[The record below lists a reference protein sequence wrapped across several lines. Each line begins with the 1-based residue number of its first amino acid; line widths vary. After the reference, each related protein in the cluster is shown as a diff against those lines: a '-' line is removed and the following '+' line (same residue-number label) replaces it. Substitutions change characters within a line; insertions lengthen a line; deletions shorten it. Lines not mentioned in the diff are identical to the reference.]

1 MIAGD
6 DVRLAR
12 PQDPPSGG
20 SSFRPSLLRQPGMI
34 GPLRLKNRIIMG
46 PMGTNYGTTDGFS
59 TERDKL
65 YYAERA
71 KGGVAMIVTEAM
83 NISAGAR
90 NHNNS
95 LCIYHDQFIP
105 GVSAVVRAIQDNGA
119 LTVAQINHRGQLLK
133 RSVLGMEPV
142 GPTAGRHPNTGEPV
156 RALRVDEIRNI
167 QRDFLDATRRLWRA
181 GYDAVEIHAANGYL
195 FQQFFSQ
202 RFNRRDDQYG
212 GSLDN
217 RMRLLLETVGLI
229 RDELPDF
236 PLLVR
241 ISATEYV
248 DGGYTE
254 EEAIALVQAL
264 EKAGVS
270 AIDLSGG
277 TNESPLLSRY
287 CIQPPS
293 FPRRCLEPYARPLRQ
308 AVKVPVIIA
317 GRIITPEDAEAV
329 LQAESADF
337 ISLGRALIADPHWCR
352 KAFGE
357 IAAPIRPCISCNVC
371 FERLTLERDVA
382 CVQNPLVGT
391 EFEALEFLEPQIG
404 RKIAPEERQRI
415 LVLGAGVAGLEA
427 ARMAA
432 GFGHLVEI
440 WDVAERAGGQVPLAL
455 AAPDKEDVAGVW
467 TYRIEEIGRLN
478 VPVRLGVGITAD
490 RLREHSPDLV
500 IIATGSRPRPL
511 PVLRDIGVPVL
522 QAWDVLL
529 DPDAIAPGAK
539 VTIVGG
545 GMVGIETAEVVAA
558 RGCAV
563 TVLEMHPAVARDM
576 ARNNR
581 FDVLAHLERY
591 DVTLLT
597 ETRVEGVADGE
608 LVLLRKGERQRHHP
622 GAAIILAV
630 GPEPNRDVAALIEA
644 TGLPS
649 VMVGDCNQPGDFL
662 NAIRDASMTALAV
675 NLRRPASARSFNH

>member
-1 MIAGD
+1 MTAGD
-6 DVRLAR
+6 AVQIAR
-12 PQDPPSGG
+12 PPE
-20 SSFRPSLLRQPGMI
+20 RPRDGEPFQPKLLRQPGTI
-34 GPLRLKNRIIMG
+34 GPLRLKNRVIMG

-105 GVSAVVRAIQDNGA
+105 GVSAVVRAIKDNGA
-119 LTVAQINHRGQLLK
+119 LAVAQINHRGQLLK

-142 GPTAGRHPNTGEPV
+142 GPTAGKHPNTGEPV
-156 RALRVDEIRNI
+156 RALRVDEIRSI

-195 FQQFFSQ
+195 FQQFFSE
-202 RFNRRDDQYG
+202 RFNRRDDNYG
-212 GSLDN
+212 GSLEN

-236 PLLVR
+236 PLFVR

-248 DGGYTE
+248 EGGYTQD
-254 EEAIALVQAL
+254 EAIALVQAL

-293 FPRRCLEPYARPLRQ
+293 FPRRCLEPYARPLKQ
-308 AVKVPVIIA
+308 ALKVPVIIA

-329 LQAESADF
+329 LEAQSADF
-337 ISLGRALIADPHWCR
+337 ISLGRALIADPHWCN
-352 KAFGE
+352 KAFGQVP
-357 IAAPIRPCISCNVC
+357 APIRPCISCNVC

-391 EFEALEFLEPQIG
+391 EFEALEYLEPQLSRNAAIEN
-404 RKIAPEERQRI
+404 PQRI
-415 LVLGAGVAGLEA
+415 LVLGAGVAGVEA

-432 GFGHLVEI
+432 ALGHTVEI
-440 WDVAERAGGQVPLAL
+440 WEAAARAGGQMPLAL

-467 TYRIEEIGRLN
+467 TYRIDELERFDVAIK
-478 VPVRLGVGITAD
+478 LGVDVTVEA
-490 RLREHSPDLV
+490 LRDFTPDLV

-511 PVLRDIGVPVL
+511 PVPLDVRVPVL

-529 DPDAIAPGAK
+529 DETSIKRGAK
-539 VTIVGG
+539 VTLIGG
-545 GMVGIETAEVVAA
+545 GMVGIETAEVLGA

-563 TVLEMHPAVARDM
+563 TVIEILPTVAREM

-581 FDVLAHLERY
+581 FDVLARLEQH
-591 DVTLLT
+591 DVRLLT
-597 ETRVEGVADGE
+597 ETRIEDVVDGK
-608 LVLLRKGERQRHHP
+608 LVLLHHGTRTNHDP
-622 GAAIILAV
+622 GDVIVLAV
-630 GPEPNRDVAALIEA
+630 GPKPNRDVAAILEK
-644 TGLPS
+644 TGLLS
-649 VMVGDCNQPGDFL
+649 VLVGDCNQPGDFL
-662 NAIRDASMTALAV
+662 NAIRDASMTILAM
-675 NLRRPASARSFNH
+675 NDRRLAQGRRLTR

>member
-1 MIAGD
+1 MTAGSETQ
-6 DVRLAR
+6 LAP
-12 PQDPPSGG
+12 PQERAHDGKAFQPK
-20 SSFRPSLLRQPGMI
+20 LLRQPGAI
-34 GPLRLKNRIIMG
+34 GPLRLKNRVIMG

-119 LTVAQINHRGQLLK
+119 LAVAQINHRGQLLK

-142 GPTAGRHPNTGEPV
+142 GPTAGKHPNTGEPV
-156 RALRVDEIRNI
+156 RALRVDEICAI

-195 FQQFFSQ
+195 FQQFFSP
-202 RFNRRDDQYG
+202 RFNRRDDSYG
-212 GSLDN
+212 GSLEN

-229 RDELPDF
+229 RNELPDF
-236 PLLVR
+236 PLFMR

-248 DGGYTE
+248 EGGYTQD
-254 EEAIALVQAL
+254 EAIALVQAL

-277 TNESPLLSRY
+277 TNESPLLSRF

-293 FPRRCLEPYARPLRQ
+293 FPRRCLEPYARPLKQ
-308 AVKVPVIIA
+308 ALTIPVIIA
-317 GRIITPEDAEAV
+317 GRIIAPEDAEAV
-329 LQAESADF
+329 LAAESADF
-337 ISLGRALIADPHWCR
+337 ISLGRALIADPHWCN
-352 KAFGE
+352 KAFGKV
-357 IAAPIRPCISCNVC
+357 AAPIRPCISCNIC

-391 EFEALEFLEPQIG
+391 EFESLKYLEPQIE
-404 RKIAPEERQRI
+404 RKPRLEKRQRI
-415 LVLGAGVAGLEA
+415 LVLGAGVAGVEA

-432 GFGHLVEI
+432 ALGHTVEI
-440 WDVAERAGGQVPLAL
+440 WDAAQSAGGQVPLAL

-467 TYRIEEIGRLN
+467 TYRIAELEQFN
-478 VPVRLGVGITAD
+478 VAIKLGVQTTGDA
-490 RLREHSPDLV
+490 LRGFAPDLV
-500 IIATGSRPRPL
+500 IIATGSRPRGL
-511 PVLRDIGVPVL
+511 KVALDVRVPVL

-529 DPDAIAPGAK
+529 DKAAVKPGAK
-539 VTIVGG
+539 VTLIGG
-545 GMVGIETAEVVAA
+545 GMVGIETAEVLGV
-558 RGCAV
+558 RGCSV
-563 TVLEMHPAVARDM
+563 TVIEILPAVARDM

-581 FDVLAHLERY
+581 FDVLARLEQH
-591 DVTLLT
+591 DVQLLT
-597 ETRVEGVADGE
+597 ETGIGSVVDGK
-608 LVLLRKGERQRHHP
+608 LVLLRNGERTLHDP
-622 GAAIILAV
+622 GDAIVLAI
-630 GPEPNRDVAALIEA
+630 GPTPNRDVAGIVEK
-644 TGLPS
+644 TGLPY
-649 VMVGDCNQPGDFL
+649 VLVGDCNQPGDFL
-662 NAIRDASMTALAV
+662 SAIRDASMTVLAM
-675 NLRRPASARSFNH
+675 NERRLMPGRGSHQ